1 MSKNLS
7 DKYLTDKLG
16 LDDLSNGISIYGAEN
31 IFYVK
36 HNDLDKIDTNLD
48 TFIDFSENID
58 YGRCVENCSTCY
70 FRHNEWCFSK
80 NIDISD
86 PDDYPIDCWQYK
98 NSITMR
104 TYSDFQ
110 DDYDN
115 IYDDFD

>member
-48 TFIDFSENID
+48 TFIDFSKNID
-58 YGRCVENCSTCY
+58 YDYREENCSTCY
-70 FRHNEWCFSK
+70 YRYKGWCDVK
-80 NIDISD
+80 NIDISSS
-86 PDDYPIDCWQYK
+86 DYYPTDCWQYK

>member
-1 MSKNLS
+1 MPKNLN
-7 DKYLTDKLG
+7 DKYLVDKLG
-16 LDDLSNGISIYGAEN
+16 LDDLSNGVSIYGANDIFNIEN
-31 IFYVK
+31 DSF
-36 HNDLDKIDTNLD
+36 NKIDIDLD

-104 TYSDFQ
+104 TSNDFQ
-110 DDYDN
+110 DDYN
-115 IYDDFD
+115 AVYDDFD